1 VPITVIDALLFSIAA
16 GMDNAA
22 GPTGALLISVAAA
35 GLADSDGA
43 ATAAAGGRAP
53 AKATGALSFSVAA
66 GSTDSAG
73 PPGGLLISVAAAGLA
88 DAAGIPVGSS
98 AAGISVASSSA
109 VPLREDWRA
118 TPLGALASSV
128 ELASG
133 VDLSSAL
140 IDLGAEAAGRGA
152 VERSVPF
159 VVRGPS
165 TWVSVRVSAA
175 AIPDP
180 PVKAAPA
187 NAAPTPR
194 PTAPTPSQE

>member
-1 VPITVIDALLFSIAA
+1 VPITVIGALSFSFAA

-22 GPTGALLISVAAA
+22 APTGALLISV
-35 GLADSDGA
+35 GA
-43 ATAAAGGRAP
+43 A
-53 AKATGALSFSVAA
+53 
-66 GSTDSAG
+66 D
-73 PPGGLLISVAAAGLA
+73 LA
-88 DAAGIPVGSS
+88 DAAGSPVGSS
-98 AAGISVASSSA
+98 SAGISVASSSA

-128 ELASG
+128 ELAPG
-133 VDLSSAL
+133 VDLFSAL
-140 IDLGAEAAGRGA
+140 IDLGAEAAGRDA

>member
-1 VPITVIDALLFSIAA
+1 
-16 GMDNAA
+16 MDNAA
-22 GPTGALLISVAAA
+22 APTGALLISVAAA

-73 PPGGLLISVAAAGLA
+73 PPGALLISFAAAGLA

-98 AAGISVASSSA
+98 AAGISVASSS
-109 VPLREDWRA
+109 VVSLREDWRA

-128 ELASG
+128 DLAPG
-133 VDLSSAL
+133 ADLSSAL
-140 IDLGAEAAGRGA
+140 IDFGAEAAAAGRGA

>member
-1 VPITVIDALLFSIAA
+1 
-16 GMDNAA
+16 MDNAA
-22 GPTGALLISVAAA
+22 APTGALLISVGAAD
-35 GLADSDGA
+35 LADADGA
-43 ATAAAGGRAP
+43 ATAAACGRAP
-53 AKATGALSFSVAA
+53 AKAAGALSFSVAA
-66 GSTDSAG
+66 GSADSAG
-73 PPGGLLISVAAAGLA
+73 PPGALLISVSAAGLA
-88 DAAGIPVGSS
+88 DAAGSPVG
-98 AAGISVASSSA
+98 SSSA

-128 ELASG
+128 ELAPG

-140 IDLGAEAAGRGA
+140 IDLGAEAAGRDA

>member
-1 VPITVIDALLFSIAA
+1 
-16 GMDNAA
+16 
-22 GPTGALLISVAAA
+22 
-35 GLADSDGA
+35 
-43 ATAAAGGRAP
+43 
-53 AKATGALSFSVAA
+53 
-66 GSTDSAG
+66 
-73 PPGGLLISVAAAGLA
+73 
-88 DAAGIPVGSS
+88 
-98 AAGISVASSSA
+98 

-128 ELASG
+128 ELAPG
-133 VDLSSAL
+133 VDRSSAL
-140 IDLGAEAAGRGA
+140 IDLGAEAAGRDA
-152 VERSVPF
+152 VERSVPL